1 MKFKFQMSDAWGDDY
16 TIVINASTK
25 KEAWHIATMLD
36 DDAVP
41 DKLLGV
47 KE

>member
-1 MKFKFQMSDAWGDDY
+1 MKFKFEMSDAWGDDY
-16 TIVINASTK
+16 TIVIEAKTE
-25 KEAWHIATMLD
+25 KEARDIATMID

-47 KE
+47 DE

>member
-1 MKFKFQMSDAWGDDY
+1 MKFKFEMSDAYSDDY
-16 TIVINASTK
+16 TIIIEATTE
-25 KEAWHIATMLD
+25 KEAWHIAMMID

>member
-1 MKFKFQMSDAWGDDY
+1 MSDAWGDDY
-16 TIVINASTK
+16 YIIVEAETE
-25 KEAWHIATMLD
+25 KEAWHIATIID

-47 KE
+47 EE